1 MATRLKPIPLAL
13 LALSLPVCA
22 QAAPADDPL
31 ELAPVTVT
39 GTREGRTIAETPAT
53 VNVIKA
59 DSIAAQKP
67 QHASQIMNQA
77 AGVWVN
83 VTGGEGHVTAIRQPL
98 TTNPVYLYLED
109 GVPTRSTGFFNHNAL
124 YEINLPQSGGV
135 EINKGP
141 GTALYGSDAIGG
153 VINVLTRAPSLKPS
167 AEASIEAGQFGWT
180 RGLFSLSG
188 SQGNDGV
195 RGDLNLTHTG
205 GWRDATGYDRQS
217 ASLRWDH
224 AIGANAL
231 LKTVLTASNIDQDTA
246 GSSTISRDDYQHNP
260 TVNYTPISFRKVQA
274 LRLSSAYEQE
284 DGARLVSVTPYLR
297 YDSMDLLA
305 NWSLGYDPS
314 VYNTSNR
321 SFGVLTKVR
330 QDFAPLR
337 ARLIAGVDID
347 YSPGSREENAIGTG
361 KEGSGY
367 TTRYTSYVSGDRVYD
382 YDATFR
388 AISPYL
394 HAEISPAERLRL
406 TGGLRFDHM
415 HYSYDNSLSDGVLAS
430 GGRFYY
436 RPADTS
442 TTYRHWSPKLGAT
455 YDLGGQQ
462 SLFAAYNHAFRAP
475 SEGQLFRP
483 GASGSAA
490 GLAVNT
496 TDLKPI
502 KVNSYELGYRGNAGK
517 SLGYS
522 LSAYRMDKRDDIL
535 SYKDP
540 VTNATQSVNAGRT
553 LHRGI
558 EAGANAGLY
567 PGLEL
572 GLSYGY
578 AIHSYRQWQVNGAT
592 DYSGKEMETAPRQIG
607 NTRLSYA
614 PAGNKGWQA
623 TAEWVHLG
631 SYWLDQANTQKYSGH
646 DLLNLRGNLP
656 LAAEW
661 SLFASLNNVTDRRYA
676 ESASLS
682 SGNDV
687 YAPGMPRT
695 AYLGIE
701 YKSK

>member
-1 MATRLKPIPLAL
+1 MANRLKPIPLAL
-13 LALSLPVCA
+13 LALSLPLPLY
-22 QAAPADDPL
+22 AAEAAVD
-31 ELAPVTVT
+31 LAPVTVT
-39 GTREGRTIAETPAT
+39 GTREGRAVAETPAT

-59 DSIAAQKP
+59 NTIATEKP
-67 QHASQIMNQA
+67 QHPSQIMNQA
-77 AGVWVN
+77 PGVWVN

-109 GVPTRSTGFFNHNAL
+109 GVPTRATGFFNHNAL

-153 VINVLTRAPSLKPS
+153 VINALTRAPSLKPS
-167 AEASIEAGQFGWT
+167 AEASIEAGQFGWV

-188 SQGNDGV
+188 TQGNDGV
-195 RGDLNLTHTG
+195 RGDLNLTHTK
-205 GWRDATGYDRQS
+205 GWRDNTGYDRQS
-217 ASLRWDH
+217 ATTRWDH

-231 LKTVLTASNIDQDTA
+231 VKTVFTASNIDQDTA
-246 GSSTISRDDYQHNP
+246 GSSTISRDDYQHSP
-260 TVNYTPISFRKVQA
+260 TTNYTPISYRKVQA

-314 VYNTSNR
+314 VYNTNNR
-321 SFGVLTKVR
+321 SFGVLAKVR

-337 ARLIAGVDID
+337 SRLIGGVDVD
-347 YSPGSREENAIGTG
+347 YSPGGRDEDVITVG

-367 TTRYTSYVSGDRVYD
+367 TTRYTSYTVGDKIYD
-382 YDATFR
+382 YDVTFR

-394 HAEISPAERLRL
+394 HGELSPSDALRL
-406 TGGLRFDHM
+406 TAGLRYDQM
-415 HYSYDNSLSDGVLAS
+415 HYSYDNGLSDGVALS
-430 GGRFYY
+430 GGRAYF
-436 RPADTS
+436 RPADTDL
-442 TTYRHWSPKLGAT
+442 TYTHWSPKLGAT

-462 SLFAAYNHAFRAP
+462 NVFAAYNHAFRAP

-483 GASGSAA
+483 TAAGSAA
-490 GLAVNT
+490 GLARNT
-496 TDLKPI
+496 TDLKPV
-502 KVNSYELGYRGNAGK
+502 KVNSYELGYRGQQGRDL
-517 SLGYS
+517 SYS
-522 LSAYRMDKRDDIL
+522 LSAYRMEKRDDIL

-553 LHRGI
+553 LHRGA
-558 EAGANAGLY
+558 EAGVNARLM
-567 PGLEL
+567 PALEL
-572 GLSYGY
+572 GVSYGY
-578 AIHSYRQWQVNGAT
+578 AIHTYEEWQLNAT
-592 DYSGKEMETAPRQIG
+592 TNYNGKEMETAPRQIG
-607 NTRLSYA
+607 NTRLTYA
-614 PAGNKGWQA
+614 PAGDKGWRA

-631 SYWLDQANTQKYSGH
+631 SYWLDQANTQKYNGH
-646 DLLNLRGNLP
+646 DLLNLRGNAP
-656 LAAEW
+656 LAKQW
-661 SLFASLNNVTDRRYA
+661 SMFASLANVTDRRYA

-695 AYLGIE
+695 LYLGLE
-701 YKSK
+701 YKN